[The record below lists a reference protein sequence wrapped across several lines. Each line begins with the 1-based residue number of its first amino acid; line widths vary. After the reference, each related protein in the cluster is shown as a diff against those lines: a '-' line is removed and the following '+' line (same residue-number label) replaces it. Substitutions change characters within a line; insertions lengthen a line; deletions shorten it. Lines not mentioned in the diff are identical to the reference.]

1 MDRLGELLIEIGK
14 QVVPVLETILILLI
28 NIYDWKI
35 RLTGINP

>member
-14 QVVPVLETILILLI
+14 QVVPVLETILILFI

>member
-14 QVVPVLETILILLI
+14 QVVPVLETILIHII
-28 NIYDWKI
+28 NIFDWKI

>member
-14 QVVPVLETILILLI
+14 QVVPVLETILIDII
-28 NIYDWKI
+28 NIFDWKI